1 MEKDKITGNSTKVRF
16 NIPEAAK
23 TADGVYVSMKI
34 NAMNGNSMDAY
45 LKINYADIGK
55 NSSEGTKENTVSISQ
70 FGGYDIKT
78 VVTYKDNKVTDL
90 EVTGENFAGSFA
102 VPNQRDYLPKAI
114 NKIKEQVIGLNIK
127 DQTAFDKIDTVSGAT
142 TSATAIKNA
151 VIESLGLKVKEE
163 ILAPAPTT
171 IAAGTYQIQMK
182 NMTDTVEHSISAS
195 DSENKVTATLKVD
208 ANGKITI
215 SYPVITKEAM
225 DVLAFNGYY
234 KGTTLTKKGS
244 EETKNDENIVTNVTM
259 PLTSNK
265 PEQTYK
271 ANFKMYVPAMSGL
284 NGTRGGITFD
294 HGTFDTDA
302 TITLYWDTL
311 KEIKTS
317 AATTTPATITS
328 TKPSASA
335 STTKIT
341 APSKVQKVK
350 VKNIKK
356 KSAKITFKKVKGA
369 NGYIIYRASKNM
381 ENIKQLQH

>member
-34 NAMNGNSMDAY
+34 DAMNGNSMDAY

-163 ILAPAPTT
+163 ILAPATT
-171 IAAGTYQIQMK
+171 
-182 NMTDTVEHSISAS
+182 
-195 DSENKVTATLKVD
+195 
-208 ANGKITI
+208 
-215 SYPVITKEAM
+215 
-225 DVLAFNGYY
+225 
-234 KGTTLTKKGS
+234 
-244 EETKNDENIVTNVTM
+244 
-259 PLTSNK
+259 
-265 PEQTYK
+265 
-271 ANFKMYVPAMSGL
+271 
-284 NGTRGGITFD
+284 
-294 HGTFDTDA
+294 
-302 TITLYWDTL
+302 
-311 KEIKTS
+311 
-317 AATTTPATITS
+317 TS

>member
-34 NAMNGNSMDAY
+34 DAMNGNSMDAY

-102 VPNQRDYLPKAI
+102 VPNQRAYLPKAI

-163 ILAPAPTT
+163 ILAPATT
-171 IAAGTYQIQMK
+171 
-182 NMTDTVEHSISAS
+182 
-195 DSENKVTATLKVD
+195 
-208 ANGKITI
+208 
-215 SYPVITKEAM
+215 
-225 DVLAFNGYY
+225 
-234 KGTTLTKKGS
+234 
-244 EETKNDENIVTNVTM
+244 
-259 PLTSNK
+259 
-265 PEQTYK
+265 
-271 ANFKMYVPAMSGL
+271 
-284 NGTRGGITFD
+284 
-294 HGTFDTDA
+294 
-302 TITLYWDTL
+302 
-311 KEIKTS
+311 
-317 AATTTPATITS
+317 TS
-328 TKPSASA
+328 TKPFASA

>member
-1 MEKDKITGNSTKVRF
+1 
-16 NIPEAAK
+16 
-23 TADGVYVSMKI
+23 
-34 NAMNGNSMDAY
+34 
-45 LKINYADIGK
+45 
-55 NSSEGTKENTVSISQ
+55 
-70 FGGYDIKT
+70 
-78 VVTYKDNKVTDL
+78 
-90 EVTGENFAGSFA
+90 
-102 VPNQRDYLPKAI
+102 
-114 NKIKEQVIGLNIK
+114 
-127 DQTAFDKIDTVSGAT
+127 
-142 TSATAIKNA
+142 
-151 VIESLGLKVKEE
+151 
-163 ILAPAPTT
+163 
-171 IAAGTYQIQMK
+171 
-182 NMTDTVEHSISAS
+182 
-195 DSENKVTATLKVD
+195 
-208 ANGKITI
+208 
-215 SYPVITKEAM
+215 
-225 DVLAFNGYY
+225 
-234 KGTTLTKKGS
+234 
-244 EETKNDENIVTNVTM
+244 M

-317 AATTTPATITS
+317 AATTTPATTTS

>member
-34 NAMNGNSMDAY
+34 DAMNGNSMDAY

-102 VPNQRDYLPKAI
+102 VPNQRAYLPKAI

-163 ILAPAPTT
+163 ILAPATT
-171 IAAGTYQIQMK
+171 
-182 NMTDTVEHSISAS
+182 
-195 DSENKVTATLKVD
+195 
-208 ANGKITI
+208 
-215 SYPVITKEAM
+215 
-225 DVLAFNGYY
+225 
-234 KGTTLTKKGS
+234 
-244 EETKNDENIVTNVTM
+244 
-259 PLTSNK
+259 
-265 PEQTYK
+265 
-271 ANFKMYVPAMSGL
+271 
-284 NGTRGGITFD
+284 
-294 HGTFDTDA
+294 
-302 TITLYWDTL
+302 
-311 KEIKTS
+311 
-317 AATTTPATITS
+317 TS

>member
-34 NAMNGNSMDAY
+34 DAMNGNSMDAY
-45 LKINYADIGK
+45 LKINYVDIGK

-102 VPNQRDYLPKAI
+102 VPNQRAYLPKAI

-127 DQTAFDKIDTVSGAT
+127 DQTAFDKIDTVSGVT

-163 ILAPAPTT
+163 ILAPATT
-171 IAAGTYQIQMK
+171 
-182 NMTDTVEHSISAS
+182 
-195 DSENKVTATLKVD
+195 
-208 ANGKITI
+208 
-215 SYPVITKEAM
+215 
-225 DVLAFNGYY
+225 
-234 KGTTLTKKGS
+234 
-244 EETKNDENIVTNVTM
+244 
-259 PLTSNK
+259 
-265 PEQTYK
+265 
-271 ANFKMYVPAMSGL
+271 
-284 NGTRGGITFD
+284 
-294 HGTFDTDA
+294 
-302 TITLYWDTL
+302 
-311 KEIKTS
+311 
-317 AATTTPATITS
+317 TS

>member
-1 MEKDKITGNSTKVRF
+1 MEKDKITGNSIKVRF

-34 NAMNGNSMDAY
+34 DAMNGNSMDAY

-102 VPNQRDYLPKAI
+102 VPNQRAYLPKAI

-163 ILAPAPTT
+163 ILAPATT
-171 IAAGTYQIQMK
+171 
-182 NMTDTVEHSISAS
+182 
-195 DSENKVTATLKVD
+195 
-208 ANGKITI
+208 
-215 SYPVITKEAM
+215 
-225 DVLAFNGYY
+225 
-234 KGTTLTKKGS
+234 
-244 EETKNDENIVTNVTM
+244 
-259 PLTSNK
+259 
-265 PEQTYK
+265 
-271 ANFKMYVPAMSGL
+271 
-284 NGTRGGITFD
+284 
-294 HGTFDTDA
+294 
-302 TITLYWDTL
+302 
-311 KEIKTS
+311 
-317 AATTTPATITS
+317 TS